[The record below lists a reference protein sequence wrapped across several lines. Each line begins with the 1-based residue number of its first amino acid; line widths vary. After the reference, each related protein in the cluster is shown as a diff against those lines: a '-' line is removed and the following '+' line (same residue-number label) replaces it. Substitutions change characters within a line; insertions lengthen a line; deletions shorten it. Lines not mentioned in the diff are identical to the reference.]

1 MRTKKPEEQ
10 EVGFQITPIVDIV
23 ALLIMFFMCTASK
36 VKPEGQIGVALAG
49 GVGQGQMFEMEVY
62 LGIQPDGSVTFN
74 EAPIGTPMDDKLQS
88 LRDRLQALVRRSN
101 DKFPVYI
108 TPASNVMHQRVID
121 VLDACAAS
129 GVKNLSFSEVA
140 G

>member
-1 MRTKKPEEQ
+1 
-10 EVGFQITPIVDIV
+10 
-23 ALLIMFFMCTASK
+23 
-36 VKPEGQIGVALAG
+36 
-49 GVGQGQMFEMEVY
+49 MEVY
-62 LGIQPDGSVTFN
+62 LGLQPDGSVTFN

-88 LRDRLQALVRRSN
+88 LRDKLKSLIGRFG

-108 TPASNVMHQRVID
+108 TPAPNVMHQRVID

-140 G
+140 A

>member
-1 MRTKKPEEQ
+1 MRTKTPEEQ
-10 EVGFQITPIVDIV
+10 EIGFQITPIVDIV
-23 ALLIMFFMCTASK
+23 ALLIMFFMCTAAT
-36 VKPEGQIGVALAG
+36 VKPEGQIGVTLPGSGEG
-49 GVGQGQMFEMEVY
+49 GAVVEMEVY
-62 LGIQPDGSVTFN
+62 LGIQPDGAVTFN
-74 EAPIGTPMDDKLQS
+74 EAPIGQPMDDKLQP
-88 LRDRLQALVRRSN
+88 LRDKLQSLIKRFG

-108 TPASNVMHQRVID
+108 APSPNSMHQRVID

>member
-1 MRTKKPEEQ
+1 MRTKTPEEQ
-10 EVGFQITPIVDIV
+10 EIGFQITPIVDIV
-23 ALLIMFFMCTASK
+23 ALLIMFFMCTAAT
-36 VKPEGQIGVALAG
+36 VKPEGQIGVSLPGSGEG
-49 GVGQGQMFEMEVY
+49 GAVVEMEVY
-62 LGIQPDGSVTFN
+62 LGLQPDGSVTFN
-74 EAPIGTPMDDKLQS
+74 ETPIGNPADDKLQS
-88 LRDRLQALVRRSN
+88 LRDKLQSLIKRFG

-108 TPASNVMHQRVID
+108 TPAPNVFHQRVID